1 MHQRPSN
8 ILRWSC
14 KVSPLLICLSF
25 PLLTQ
30 YSAGRIFRLYV
41 EAMAMQYAP
50 AHQQQQQNEP
60 SLQQQHRQHSLQ

>member
-1 MHQRPSN
+1 MSQSPSN
-8 ILRWSC
+8 SWRWSC
-14 KVSPLLICLSF
+14 KVSPLLICLSS

-50 AHQQQQQNEP
+50 AQSQRQGNELAVKQ
-60 SLQQQHRQHSLQ
+60 LQHDMQ